1 MFRRLKHRGG
11 RTAPSGIKSRDI
23 RAIHKAFVPIIP
35 LPVVFAFVVVSF
47 GGAVFLSSSFYPS
60 GEAATSSGRSTNDVP
75 VYSAQAVPR
84 EPDRAALP
92 AEIVSAL
99 NRDGVVQTDSER
111 VEPAQPVRSHF
122 EISSSSKRGE
132 FEGFDSFAN
141 SHPPEIHL
149 SLAEVPIGLG
159 ISAQSNS
166 TGHSAPDA
174 ESFSSVP
181 EPSTW
186 IAGAALLGLVGARW
200 LRARW
205 RRSQRP
211 LRL

>member
-11 RTAPSGIKSRDI
+11 RTAPSGTRSRDI

-35 LPVVFAFVVVSF
+35 LPVVFAFVIVSF
-47 GGAVFLSSSFYPS
+47 GGALFLSYSFFPS
-60 GEAATSSGRSTNDVP
+60 GEAVTSSGRSTNDVP

-99 NRDGVVQTDSER
+99 NRDGVVHSDSER

-122 EISSSSKRGE
+122 EISSLKRGE
-132 FEGFDSFAN
+132 FEGFDRFAN
-141 SHPPEIHL
+141 SHAPEIHL
-149 SLAEVPIGLG
+149 SLAEVPIGVG

-186 IAGAALLGLVGARW
+186 IAGAVLVGLVGARW
-200 LRARW
+200 LRAKW

-211 LRL
+211 LRQ